1 MQNQTVLILKTNN
14 NMENSGYKKFL
25 DLQQKDR
32 NIGGYIS
39 VDSVPFSHYHK
50 IGVSNEG
57 YPIFFVKCDNS
68 SPSVDI
74 NLELISVLFSQKC
87 SIRESDKGSSD
98 TFTIVLLKTLN
109 RDLQQYFTD
118 VFSIILQ
125 QLVSI
130 PTEKALY
137 KEIRKVIDLFSSI
150 HKPAIK
156 SVQGLWTELLVID
169 SSMNPEYL
177 ISSWHINPADKY
189 DFNDGKDKL
198 EVKSTSKQQ
207 RVHRF
212 SLEQLQSNVGSKLL
226 IASTIAIE
234 TGVGKSI
241 LNLRDQIFS
250 KVEHIEIQMRL
261 NEIIYK
267 TIGSD
272 YERLGDVFFDYQL
285 AKDSLLFYNASSLPS
300 IPKSA
305 VPIEI
310 TNISFDFDLTNSS
323 PISSDDNLLLES
335 PLFQNLV
342 I

>member
-1 MQNQTVLILKTNN
+1 
-14 NMENSGYKKFL
+14 MENSGYKKFL

-39 VDSVPFSHYHK
+39 VHSVPFSHYHK
-50 IGVSNEG
+50 IGVSTEG
-57 YPIFFVKCDNS
+57 FPIFFVKCNNS
-68 SPSVDI
+68 SPSIDI

-87 SIRESDKGSSD
+87 SIRESDRGSSD

-125 QLVSI
+125 QLDSI
-130 PTEKALY
+130 PTEKSLY
-137 KEIRKVIDLFSSI
+137 KEIRKVIELFSSI

-156 SVQGLWTELLVID
+156 SVQGLWSELLVID
-169 SSMNPEYL
+169 SAINPEYL
-177 ISSWHINPADKY
+177 ISSWHISPADKY

-207 RVHRF
+207 RIHRF
-212 SLEQLQSNVGSKLL
+212 SLEQLQSNVSSQLL
-226 IASTIAIE
+226 IASTFVIE

-241 LNLRDQIFS
+241 LNLRDHIFS
-250 KVEHIEIQMRL
+250 KIEHIEIQMRL

-272 YERLGDVFFDYQL
+272 YEKLGDVFFDYQL
-285 AKDSLLFYNASSLPS
+285 AKDSLLFYNASSIPS
-300 IPKSA
+300 ISKSII
-305 VPIEI
+305 PIEI
-310 TNISFDFDLTNSS
+310 TNVSFDCDLTNSK
-323 PISSDDNLLLES
+323 PVSSEDELLLES